1 MSILFVILHSHKTK
15 DRREVIKSTWGKH
28 HDCFFCSDY
37 NEPPEVYKMTDKTDH
52 GSAELKHMYVFGH
65 LLAQALVKEQK
76 KYLWYFFCDDDT
88 FVNTKL
94 LIRDLNRF
102 DPAAVHGQAINCWAG
117 DPALT
122 YPSGG
127 AGYLLHASLL
137 QKMTS
142 IVSVPMTGF
151 SDVTF
156 GLHVRDIGIP
166 VNGKAGFYSQPPSF
180 YGVEDQDIHKQ
191 YTFHYIKTPEEVNR
205 LHHLCE
211 V

>member
-1 MSILFVILHSHKTK
+1 MLFVILHSQNTQ
-15 DRREVIKSTWGKH
+15 DRRRVIKSTWGKN

-37 NEPPEVYKMTDKTDH
+37 SEPPEVHKMTDRTDH
-52 GSAELKHMYVFGH
+52 GSAELKHMYVFSH
-65 LLAQALVKEQK
+65 LLFLEK

-88 FVNTKL
+88 FVNTKRL
-94 LIRDLNRF
+94 VKDLNQF
-102 DPAAVHGQAINCWAG
+102 EPEEVHGQAINCWPG

-127 AGYLLHASLL
+127 AGYLLNVSLL

-142 IVSVPMTGF
+142 IVSIPMTGF

-156 GLHVRDIGIP
+156 GLHLRDIGIP
-166 VNGKAGFYSQPPSF
+166 VHGRAGFHSQPPSF
-180 YGVEDQDIHKQ
+180 YGLGDKDIHKQ
-191 YTFHYIKTPEEVNR
+191 YTFHYIKAPEEVNR
-205 LHHLCE
+205 LHQLCE